1 MLDFTIFIT
10 VRESHRHFSVGGCS
24 RVWFNALKNRPAQ
37 SSLGLAL
44 SPARLAICHLGGE
57 ETLRA
62 AWSYALTPT
71 DNWALLL
78 ADAVREHDL
87 KGLACHVVLSGDDY
101 KLSPVEAPE
110 VPAAEVDQALLWSL
124 RDMLDAPPQ
133 DMTVQSFP
141 FASGLVRPGRN
152 MRYAVAARKSRIQ
165 SVVSGV
171 LEAGLDLHS
180 IDIPEL
186 ALRNLAARL
195 PENSPGVCIVSKGVR
210 NISIAIYR
218 DGELYLARQLAGAAN
233 LDDAGHPLT
242 VPRLADQLGLD
253 LLRTLDYYD
262 SQQQQRLPAA
272 IYLQP
277 LVGDTTTLLQAL
289 TETVRLPVRQLGFG
303 ELIKLSGPVAA
314 EQQADCVLALGA
326 ALRTGKA

>member
-1 MLDFTIFIT
+1 M
-10 VRESHRHFSVGGCS
+10 
-24 RVWFNALKNRPAQ
+24 WFNKIKSRAIQSAL
-37 SSLGLAL
+37 GVAL
-44 SPARLAICHLGGE
+44 SPSKLAICHLGGGD
-57 ETLRA
+57 TLRA

-71 DNWALLL
+71 DNWALVL

-87 KGLACHVVLSGDDY
+87 KGLLCHIVLSGDDY

-110 VPAAEVDQALLWSL
+110 VPPAEVDQALLWSL

-141 FASGLVRPGRN
+141 FAASLTRPGRN

-165 SVVSGV
+165 SVVTGV
-171 LEAGLDLHS
+171 LEAGLDLQS

-195 PENSPGVCIVSKGVR
+195 GENTPGVCIVSKGVR
-210 NISIAIYR
+210 NVSIAMYR
-218 DGELYLARQLAGAAN
+218 EGELYLARQLAGAAN

-242 VPRLADQLGLD
+242 APRLADQLGLD

-262 SQQQQRLPAA
+262 SQLQQRPPGA

-277 LVGDTTTLLQAL
+277 LIGDTSTLLQAL
-289 TETVRLPVRQLGFG
+289 SETVRVPVRQLGFSDVV
-303 ELIKLSGPVAA
+303 KLSTPLAA
-314 EQQADCVLALGA
+314 EVQTDCVLALGA
-326 ALRTGKA
+326 ALRGVMA